1 MAEISAPRGVVF
13 DRQPSDQPPPS
24 ALKDR
29 AALPMCQ
36 GQGPPIMAIEEYT
49 DIEPRPVREPSGVW
63 LLGELSQRDGELGE
77 VSRDVSR
84 ALDTL
89 AQITSEFSCDSAR
102 GSLAVSVIT
111 DNVQHLAAQLQ
122 DLTARTSS
130 LRASSESAAGSAAEA
145 AELAEQLSLESSRGL
160 EVLRPLID
168 ATRQI
173 SEEVVR
179 VHELVQALAGNELAS
194 IGQFSAI
201 IDRIA
206 DQTKLLALNAAI
218 EAARA
223 GEHGRGFAVVADEV
237 GKLASETASR
247 TAQIRETVKRTR
259 SQMDEVMEV
268 MSSARDRSARTTVDA
283 DTGLDVLERIAE
295 LIGSSNERATHM
307 SGLANA
313 QRADV
318 QAIDA
323 SLQVITGGSAEI
335 EQHAASVARAQLDLT
350 SSAERASVVLGR
362 FDTGGAISRL
372 RGRCEELADELRSIL
387 EAAID
392 ERRVT
397 LSQVLDPRYEEASGP
412 LIARFARL
420 FDVSRAD
427 PAGFSPPK
435 YHTAYDALVDRAMM
449 ERMDAVLAA
458 EPGLTFALPFDL
470 NVYAAAHNS
479 VVSKDITGD
488 PAKDLAGNRT
498 KRFFLDSSALTRAA
512 RMELGVK
519 LPEEVLSR
527 QRMSAAGAALAEP
540 AHDTRPFLLQ
550 TYARDTGAVLT
561 TLSVPL
567 YVKGQRYGCV
577 CLGWDPD
584 QLRR

>member
-1 MAEISAPRGVVF
+1 
-13 DRQPSDQPPPS
+13 
-24 ALKDR
+24 
-29 AALPMCQ
+29 
-36 GQGPPIMAIEEYT
+36 MAIDEYVDT
-49 DIEPRPVREPSGVW
+49 DERPTRERGGVW
-63 LLGELSQRDGELGE
+63 SLTDLSHRHGEIGEL
-77 VSRDVSR
+77 SRDVSG

-102 GSLAVSVIT
+102 SSLAVSVIT

-130 LRASSESAAGSAAEA
+130 LRTSSEGAAQAAAEA
-145 AELAEQLSLESSRGL
+145 AELAEQLSHESARGL
-160 EVLRPLID
+160 DVLRPLID

-173 SEEVVR
+173 SEQVVR
-179 VHELVQALAGNELAS
+179 VHELVQTLAGSEVAS
-194 IGQFSAI
+194 IGEFSAI

-259 SQMDEVMEV
+259 RQMDEVMEV
-268 MSSARDRSARTTVDA
+268 MSSAREESARTTADA
-283 DTGLDVLERIAE
+283 DTGLEVLERIAG
-295 LIGSSNERATHM
+295 LIDSSNERATQM
-307 SGLANA
+307 TGLADA

-372 RGRCEELADELRSIL
+372 RERCEDLASELRAIL
-387 EAAID
+387 EAAVD

-397 LSQVLDPRYEEASGP
+397 LPQLLELRYEEARGP

-435 YHTAYDALVDRAMM
+435 FHTAYDALVDRAMM

-470 NVYAAAHNS
+470 NVYAPAHNS

-488 PAKDLAGNRT
+488 AAKDLAGNRT
-498 KRFFLDSSALTRAA
+498 KRFFLDSPALTRAS

-519 LPEEVLSR
+519 LPTEVLTR
-527 QRMSAAGAALAEP
+527 QQFAAHGAVLTEP

-577 CLGWDPD
+577 CLGWDPE

>member
-1 MAEISAPRGVVF
+1 
-13 DRQPSDQPPPS
+13 
-24 ALKDR
+24 
-29 AALPMCQ
+29 
-36 GQGPPIMAIEEYT
+36 MAIEEYI
-49 DIEPRPVREPSGVW
+49 DIEERPSRERGGVW
-63 LLGELSQRDGELGE
+63 SLVELSQRDGELGE
-77 VSRDVSR
+77 LSRDVSR

-102 GSLAVSVIT
+102 SSLAVSVIT

-122 DLTARTSS
+122 DVTARTSS
-130 LRASSESAAGSAAEA
+130 LRTSSESAAGSAAEA
-145 AELAEQLSLESSRGL
+145 AELAEQLSRESGRGL
-160 EVLRPLID
+160 DVLRPLID

-173 SEEVVR
+173 SEEVVH
-179 VHELVQALAGNELAS
+179 VHELVQALARNELAS
-194 IGQFSAI
+194 IGEFSAI

-259 SQMDEVMEV
+259 TQMDEVMGV
-268 MSSARDRSARTTVDA
+268 MSSARERSAKTTEDA
-283 DTGLDVLERIAE
+283 DTGLEVLERIAE
-295 LIGSSNERATHM
+295 LIGSSNERATQM
-307 SGLANA
+307 AGLADE

-318 QAIDA
+318 QGIDA
-323 SLQVITGGSAEI
+323 NLQAITGGSAEI

-350 SSAERASVVLGR
+350 SSAERASLMLAR

-372 RGRCEELADELRSIL
+372 RERCEGLAGELQAIL
-387 EAAID
+387 ETAID

-397 LSQVLDPRYEEASGP
+397 LSQVLDPRYEEARGV
-412 LIARFARL
+412 LISRFSRL

-470 NVYAAAHNS
+470 NVYAAAHNT
-479 VVSKDITGD
+479 VFSKDITGD
-488 PAKDLAGNRT
+488 PGRDLVGNRT
-498 KRFFLDSSALTRAA
+498 KRFFLDSPALTRASRA
-512 RMELGVK
+512 EIGVK
-519 LPEEVLSR
+519 LPVEILTR
-527 QRMSAAGAALAEP
+527 QQMLAAGARLTEP
-540 AHDTRPFLLQ
+540 AHDSRPFLLQ
-550 TYARDTGAVLT
+550 TYARDTGAILT

-577 CLGWDPD
+577 CLGWDPE

>member
-1 MAEISAPRGVVF
+1 
-13 DRQPSDQPPPS
+13 
-24 ALKDR
+24 
-29 AALPMCQ
+29 
-36 GQGPPIMAIEEYT
+36 MAIDEYVDTEERLT
-49 DIEPRPVREPSGVW
+49 RDGGAVW
-63 LLGELSQRDGELGE
+63 SLGDLSHRDGELGE
-77 VSRDVSR
+77 LSGDVSR

-102 GSLAVSVIT
+102 SSLAVSVIT

-130 LRASSESAAGSAAEA
+130 LRTSSEGAAQAAAEA
-145 AELAEQLSLESSRGL
+145 AELAEQLSLESARGL
-160 EVLRPLID
+160 DVLRPLID

-173 SEEVVR
+173 SEQVVR
-179 VHELVQALAGNELAS
+179 VHELVQTLAGSELAS
-194 IGQFSAI
+194 IGEFSAI

-259 SQMDEVMEV
+259 TQMDEVMEV
-268 MSSARDRSARTTVDA
+268 MSSARDRSARTTADA
-283 DTGLDVLERIAE
+283 DTGLVVLERIAE
-295 LIGSSNERATHM
+295 LIDSSHERATQM
-307 SGLANA
+307 TGLADA

-372 RGRCEELADELRSIL
+372 RERCEGLAGELGGIL

-397 LSQVLDPRYEEASGP
+397 LSQLLELRYEEARGP

-427 PAGFSPPK
+427 SAGFSPPK

-470 NVYAAAHNS
+470 NVYAPAHNS

-488 PAKDLAGNRT
+488 AAKDLAGNRT
-498 KRFFLDSSALTRAA
+498 KRFFLDSPALTRAS

-519 LPEEVLSR
+519 LPTEVLTR
-527 QRMSAAGAALAEP
+527 QQIAARGAVLTEP

-550 TYARDTGAVLT
+550 TDARDTGAVLT

-567 YVKGQRYGCV
+567 FVKGQRYGCV
-577 CLGWDPD
+577 CLGWDPE

>member
-1 MAEISAPRGVVF
+1 
-13 DRQPSDQPPPS
+13 
-24 ALKDR
+24 
-29 AALPMCQ
+29 
-36 GQGPPIMAIEEYT
+36 MAIDEYVDTEE
-49 DIEPRPVREPSGVW
+49 RPTRDRGAVW
-63 LLGELSQRDGELGE
+63 SLGDLSHRDGELGE
-77 VSRDVSR
+77 LSGDVSR

-102 GSLAVSVIT
+102 SSLAVSVIT

-130 LRASSESAAGSAAEA
+130 LRTSSEGAAQAAAEA
-145 AELAEQLSLESSRGL
+145 AELAEQLSLESARGL
-160 EVLRPLID
+160 DVLRPLID

-179 VHELVQALAGNELAS
+179 VHELVQTLAGSELAS
-194 IGQFSAI
+194 IGEFSAI

-259 SQMDEVMEV
+259 TQMDEVMDV
-268 MSSARDRSARTTVDA
+268 MSSARDRSARTTADA
-283 DTGLDVLERIAE
+283 DTGLEVLERIAE
-295 LIGSSNERATHM
+295 LIDSSNERATQM
-307 SGLANA
+307 TGLADA

-372 RGRCEELADELRSIL
+372 RGRCEGLAGELRGIL

-397 LSQVLDPRYEEASGP
+397 LSQLLELRYEEARGP

-470 NVYAAAHNS
+470 NVYAPAHNS

-498 KRFFLDSSALTRAA
+498 KRFFLDSPALTRAS

-519 LPEEVLSR
+519 LPTEVLTR
-527 QRMSAAGAALAEP
+527 QQIAARGAVLTEP
-540 AHDTRPFLLQ
+540 TRDTRPFLLQ

-577 CLGWDPD
+577 CLGWDPE

>member
-1 MAEISAPRGVVF
+1 
-13 DRQPSDQPPPS
+13 
-24 ALKDR
+24 
-29 AALPMCQ
+29 
-36 GQGPPIMAIEEYT
+36 MAIDEYMDT
-49 DIEPRPVREPSGVW
+49 EQRPTRDRGAVW
-63 LLGELSQRDGELGE
+63 SLGDLSQRDGELGE
-77 VSRDVSR
+77 LSGDVSR

-102 GSLAVSVIT
+102 SSLAVSVIT

-130 LRASSESAAGSAAEA
+130 LRTSSEGAAQAAAEA
-145 AELAEQLSLESSRGL
+145 AELAEQLSLESARGL
-160 EVLRPLID
+160 DVLRPLID

-173 SEEVVR
+173 SEQVVR
-179 VHELVQALAGNELAS
+179 VHELVQTLAGSELAS
-194 IGQFSAI
+194 IGEFSAI

-259 SQMDEVMEV
+259 TQMDDVMEV
-268 MSSARDRSARTTVDA
+268 MSSARDRSARTTADA
-283 DTGLDVLERIAE
+283 DTGLEVLERIAG
-295 LIGSSNERATHM
+295 LIDSSNERATQM
-307 SGLANA
+307 TGLADA

-335 EQHAASVARAQLDLT
+335 EQHAASVARAQLELT

-372 RGRCEELADELRSIL
+372 RERCEGLAGELRGIL

-397 LSQVLDPRYEEASGP
+397 LSQLLELRYEEARGP

-427 PAGFSPPK
+427 PAGFTPPK

-470 NVYAAAHNS
+470 NVYAPAHNS

-488 PAKDLAGNRT
+488 AAKDLAGNRT
-498 KRFFLDSSALTRAA
+498 KRFFLDSPALTRAS

-519 LPEEVLSR
+519 LPTEVLTR
-527 QRMSAAGAALAEP
+527 QQIAARGAVLTEP
-540 AHDTRPFLLQ
+540 TRDTRPFLLQ

-577 CLGWDPD
+577 CLGWDPE

>member
-1 MAEISAPRGVVF
+1 
-13 DRQPSDQPPPS
+13 
-24 ALKDR
+24 
-29 AALPMCQ
+29 
-36 GQGPPIMAIEEYT
+36 MAIDEYVDTEE
-49 DIEPRPVREPSGVW
+49 RPTRDRGAVW
-63 LLGELSQRDGELGE
+63 SLGDLSHRDGELGE
-77 VSRDVSR
+77 LSGDVSR

-102 GSLAVSVIT
+102 SSLAVSVIT

-130 LRASSESAAGSAAEA
+130 LRTSSEGAAQAAAEA
-145 AELAEQLSLESSRGL
+145 AELAEQLSLESARGL
-160 EVLRPLID
+160 DVLRPLID

-179 VHELVQALAGNELAS
+179 VHELVQTLAGSELAS
-194 IGQFSAI
+194 IGEFSAI

-259 SQMDEVMEV
+259 TQMDEVMDV
-268 MSSARDRSARTTVDA
+268 MSSARDRSARTTADA
-283 DTGLDVLERIAE
+283 DTGLEVLERIAE
-295 LIGSSNERATHM
+295 LIDSSNERATQM
-307 SGLANA
+307 TGLADA

-350 SSAERASVVLGR
+350 SSAERASVVLGC

-372 RGRCEELADELRSIL
+372 RGRCEGLAGELRGIL

-397 LSQVLDPRYEEASGP
+397 LSQLLELRYEEARGP

-470 NVYAAAHNS
+470 NVYAPAHNS

-498 KRFFLDSSALTRAA
+498 KRFFLDSPALIRAS

-519 LPEEVLSR
+519 LPTEVLTR
-527 QRMSAAGAALAEP
+527 QQIAARGAVLAEP
-540 AHDTRPFLLQ
+540 TRDTRPFLLQ

-577 CLGWDPD
+577 CLGWDPE

>member
-1 MAEISAPRGVVF
+1 
-13 DRQPSDQPPPS
+13 
-24 ALKDR
+24 
-29 AALPMCQ
+29 
-36 GQGPPIMAIEEYT
+36 MAIDEYVDT
-49 DIEPRPVREPSGVW
+49 EARPTRARGAAWS
-63 LLGELSQRDGELGE
+63 LGDLSQRDGELGE
-77 VSRDVSR
+77 LSRDVSQ

-89 AQITSEFSCDSAR
+89 GQITSEFSCDSAR
-102 GSLAVSVIT
+102 SSLAVSVIT

-130 LRASSESAAGSAAEA
+130 LRTSSEGAAQAAAEA
-145 AELAEQLSLESSRGL
+145 AELAEQLSLESARGL
-160 EVLRPLID
+160 DVLRPLID

-173 SEEVVR
+173 SEQVVH
-179 VHELVQALAGNELAS
+179 VHELVQTLAGGELAS
-194 IGQFSAI
+194 IGEFSAI

-259 SQMDEVMEV
+259 TQMDEVMEV
-268 MSSARDRSARTTVDA
+268 MSSARDRSARTTADA
-283 DTGLDVLERIAE
+283 DTGLEVLERIAE
-295 LIGSSNERATHM
+295 LIDSSNERATQM
-307 SGLANA
+307 TGLADA

-372 RGRCEELADELRSIL
+372 RERCEGLAGELRAIL
-387 EAAID
+387 EAAVD

-397 LSQVLDPRYEEASGP
+397 LSQLLELRYEEARGP

-488 PAKDLAGNRT
+488 VAKDLAGNRT
-498 KRFFLDSSALTRAA
+498 KRFFLDSPALTRAS

-519 LPEEVLSR
+519 LPTEILTRQQMAARGAVLT
-527 QRMSAAGAALAEP
+527 EP
-540 AHDTRPFLLQ
+540 AQDTRPFLLQ

-577 CLGWDPD
+577 CLGWDPE